1 MFLTVIASAKHVGWA
16 KPTGPREARP
26 DDRLRVPTI
35 RDHKLDGGHG
45 AYAPSPT
52 LRNVAFRYNETC
64 RVH

>member
-26 DDRLRVPTI
+26 DDRL
-35 RDHKLDGGHG
+35 HG

-52 LRNVAFRYNETC
+52 LGNVAFRYNETC